1 MSKKRVMVT
10 GGGGFI
16 GMKVIEELWKRDCE
30 VVYFDVIEP
39 KLKGIKRVNRG
50 TILDQYDLA
59 SAVRGCDY
67 AVHLAAVL
75 GVQRTDNNRL
85 ETLYINIQGT
95 LNVIEACVKEG
106 VKKVVF
112 SSSSEVYGDQD
123 TLPLTENNP
132 LNPKSV
138 YAVSKITGEQYL
150 QAYSDMYGIQ
160 YNIVRFFNVYGE
172 YQREEFVLPRFVQ
185 RVVNNEAPIIYG
197 DGEQVRSFCYVE
209 DAARGLVDA
218 LLTETNGEVF
228 NIGNDREP
236 ISMKDLA
243 NKVIELSGKSLIPEF
258 VSYEQSDRESS
269 REISKR
275 IPCIKKAKS
284 LLGYEPTFSLEQG
297 LKRMLTFYENNWKK
311 S

>member
-50 TILDQYDLA
+50 TVLDQYDLA

-106 VKKVVF
+106 VKKFVF

-243 NKVIELSGKSLIPEF
+243 NKVIELSGKSLIPDF

-297 LKRMLTFYENNWKK
+297 LKRMLTFYEHNWKK

>member
-1 MSKKRVMVT
+1 MVT

>member
-16 GMKVIEELWKRDCE
+16 GMKVIQELCKRGCE

-39 KLKGIKRVNRG
+39 KLEGIKRVNRG

-67 AVHLAAVL
+67 AIHLAAVL

-123 TLPLTENNP
+123 TLPITESNP

-160 YNIVRFFNVYGE
+160 YDIIRFFNVYGE

-197 DGEQVRSFCYVE
+197 NGEQVRSFCYVE

-218 LLTETNGEVF
+218 LLTETQGEVF

-243 NKVIELSGKSLIPEF
+243 NKVIELSGKSLTPEF

-275 IPCIKKAKS
+275 IPCIKKAKD

-297 LKRMLTFYENNWKK
+297 LKQMLTFYENNRNK
-311 S
+311 